1 MKKSAK
7 NTVATGRRRK
17 EIAEDRRTDEGRRDD
32 AQPDSPRRSPV
43 RQDDKLI
50 GARRFPRKGDDD

>member
-32 AQPDSPRRSPV
+32 AQPDSTPGGSV
-43 RQDDKLI
+43 GQDDKLI